1 MIGSNFGLIPA
12 MIGRMLGLL
21 SADMAIDLGTAN
33 TLVYVKGRGIVLNEP
48 SVVAI
53 ASVKGKKQVLAVGEE
68 AKLMLGRTPGNIQ
81 AIRPLRDGVIADFEV
96 AEEMIKHFI
105 RKVHNRRSF
114 ASPQIIVCVPSGS
127 TAVERR
133 AIQESAESAGA
144 RRVFL
149 IEEPMA
155 AAIGAGLPVTEPTGS
170 MVVDIGGGTTEVAV
184 LSLGGIVYSRSV
196 RVGGDKMDEAIIAY
210 IRRNHNLLVGE
221 GSAERIKKEIGSAC
235 MPEDGEGRV
244 MEIKGRDLMNGVP
257 KEIVISERQISESLA
272 EPVGAIVEAVKVA
285 LEHTAPELAADI
297 VDKGIVLTGGGA
309 LLGNLDFVLRH
320 ATGPAG
326 FDRRRSA
333 VLRRAR
339 HRPRARRNE
348 DAEKS
353 VDQYVVEPVFR
364 VIMPARGTG
373 RGDHGTEK

>member
-1 MIGSNFGLIPA
+1 M
-12 MIGRMLGLL
+12 
-21 SADMAIDLGTAN
+21 T
-33 TLVYVKGRGIVLNEP
+33 
-48 SVVAI
+48 
-53 ASVKGKKQVLAVGEE
+53 
-68 AKLMLGRTPGNIQ
+68 GRTPGNIR
-81 AIRPLRDGVIADFEV
+81 AIRPMRTGVIGDFEV

-144 RRVFL
+144 RRVYL

-170 MVVDIGGGTTEVAV
+170 MVVDVGGGTTEVAV
-184 LSLGGIVYSRSV
+184 LSLGGIVYARSV

-221 GSAERIKKEIGSAC
+221 ASSERIKKEIGSAC
-235 MPEDGEGRV
+235 PPDDGEGET

-257 KEIVISERQISESLA
+257 KELVISERQVAESLA

-309 LLGNLDFVLRH
+309 LLGNLDFVLR
-320 ATGPAG
+320 ASTG
-326 FDRRRSA
+326 
-333 VLRRAR
+333 L
-339 HRPRARRNE
+339 
-348 DAEKS
+348 
-353 VDQYVVEPVFR
+353 PVSIADDPLSC
-364 VIMPARGTG
+364 VALGTG
-373 RGDHGTEK
+373 RCLEEMQTLQNVLISPY

>member
-1 MIGSNFGLIPA
+1 MLSRLFGF
-12 MIGRMLGLL
+12 L

-53 ASVKGKKQVLAVGEE
+53 AEVKGKKQVLAVGEE
-68 AKLMLGRTPGNIQ
+68 AKQMLGRTPGNIR

-96 AEEMIKHFI
+96 AEEMIKYFI
-105 RKVHNRRSF
+105 RKVHNRRTF
-114 ASPQIIVCVPSGS
+114 ASPLVVVCVPSGS

-144 RRVFL
+144 RKVYL

-221 GSAERIKKEIGSAC
+221 GSAARIKEEIGSAC
-235 MPEDGEGRV
+235 PPDDGNGRT

-257 KEIVISERQISESLA
+257 KELVISERQIAESLA
-272 EPVGAIVEAVKVA
+272 EPVGAIIEAVKVA

-309 LLGNLDFVLRH
+309 LLGNIDFVLRH
-320 ATGPAG
+320 STGLPVSIA
-326 FDRRRSA
+326 DDPLSCV
-333 VLRRAR
+333 VL
-339 HRPRARRNE
+339 
-348 DAEKS
+348 
-353 VDQYVVEPVFR
+353 
-364 VIMPARGTG
+364 GTG
-373 RGDHGTEK
+373 RALEEMKRLKDVLTTMY

>member
-1 MIGSNFGLIPA
+1 MFSRLFGF
-12 MIGRMLGLL
+12 L

-33 TLVYVKGRGIVLNEP
+33 TLVYVKGRDIVLNEP

-53 ASVKGKKQVLAVGEE
+53 AEVKGKQRVLAVGEE
-68 AKLMLGRTPGNIQ
+68 AKLMLGRTPGNIR

-114 ASPQIIVCVPSGS
+114 ASPMVIICVPSGS

-144 RRVFL
+144 RRVLL

-196 RVGGDKMDEAIIAY
+196 RVGGDKMDEAIIGY
-210 IRRNHNLLVGE
+210 LRRNHNLLVGE
-221 GSAERIKKEIGSAC
+221 ASAARVKEEIGSAC
-235 MPEDGEGRV
+235 PPENGDGQI
-244 MEIKGRDLMNGVP
+244 MDIKGRDLMNGVP
-257 KEIVISERQISESLA
+257 KELIISERQVAESLT
-272 EPVGAIVEAVKVA
+272 EPIGAIIETVKVA

-309 LLGNLDFVLRH
+309 LLGNMDFVLRH
-320 ATGPAG
+320 ATGLPVSLA
-326 FDRRRSA
+326 DDPMTCV
-333 VLRRAR
+333 VL
-339 HRPRARRNE
+339 
-348 DAEKS
+348 
-353 VDQYVVEPVFR
+353 
-364 VIMPARGTG
+364 GTG
-373 RGDHGTEK
+373 RALEEMRRLKDVLSTMY